1 MALPSSFPSEG
12 ILPRGGA
19 AVLVAAEDAP
29 KENAG
34 AGEEALG
41 AAELLPNENTEVDG
55 AAVDGAAVVG
65 SVAGLSPNENL
76 DVSFLLSLSLVADP
90 KEKGLVASLEA
101 AGAVVLASLVVAP
114 NENPPEAD
122 EVVAVDE
129 ASNLKPPEDAAAV
142 SLVAAATNLKPAEED
157 VVVELVEAGAPN

>member
-1 MALPSSFPSEG
+1 MKARRGVKLSIENVHAAATREG
-12 ILPRGGA
+12 DQIFCHDRSTRVGSVQLQD
-19 AVLVAAEDAP
+19 VVAIRY
-29 KENAG
+29 
-34 AGEEALG
+34 
-41 AAELLPNENTEVDG
+41 
-55 AAVDGAAVVG
+55 VDGAAVVG

>member
-41 AAELLPNENTEVDG
+41 AAELLPNENTE
-55 AAVDGAAVVG
+55 VDGAAVVG